1 MNVSS
6 YLEAFLTVYGWEVYY
21 VLFVA
26 LAMTGLFLYPLLRGL
41 LEILTDYLSDDG
53 SNGSIDALPR
63 AIITIA
69 MAVVVFWFALVPM
82 VKMDLHSTTVKT
94 VCDKAAVSP
103 EQMNNSGKGDPYF
116 ANTETRVPIMPWIA
130 MMLGQGMNGII
141 YKAAPCT
148 MDLSEA
154 KKAQMNVNLTHSEEY
169 TDLKNEFRQFEGEC
183 HARAMN
189 VMNQMRDGKF
199 GSNVQKWF
207 VEQEQ
212 NAVKDERGFFRQIF
226 SGGRNPSEEEK
237 AKLLYFVDS
246 PFIDQLFYEGGGS
259 IARQPD
265 MQRVM
270 EGMNAEKPVVGYN
283 GYTEAAYASGADG
296 VPPKCGEWWKGG
308 GGKEGLR
315 TRLAKALTD
324 SHAMSMKDY
333 AGIAACRP
341 DFNSVG
347 DGIPTEMTPAN
358 VQACK
363 REIIQRIANGD
374 EDNYTR
380 QTLFYNHN
388 NFAKDEVLST
398 GDAGMLAGAATAA
411 VASTIFA
418 KITGVD
424 LSGGIIGTVTSF
436 YITMFLLKLLMK
448 FLLPMVLMAIY
459 MFWGFY
465 MVIGAMRGST
475 MVKGMFLIFGLT
487 IVPSLWALFDHLD
500 DKLWDAMY
508 GTSGWTDMF
517 EAILLDTASTIFY
530 FASVMVWFYMINAA
544 GGGDLSGAV
553 KGTSG
558 YGDSLTRSFGRGY
571 GSGAGKGLGLLL
583 YGKSNAEG
591 KIGGF
596 FGGIQNRWNKW
607 RGK

>member
-21 VLFVA
+21 VLYVA

-41 LEILTDYLSDDG
+41 LEILTDYLSEDG

-63 AIITIA
+63 AIITI
-69 MAVVVFWFALVPM
+69 VVALLVFWFALVPT
-82 VKMDLHSTTVKT
+82 VRMDLNTTTVKT
-94 VCDKAAVSP
+94 VCEKAPISP
-103 EQMNNSGKGDPYF
+103 EEMNNSGKGKAYF
-116 ANTETRVPIMPWIA
+116 ANTETRVPVMPWIA
-130 MMLGQGMNGII
+130 MMLGQGVNGVI
-141 YKAAPCT
+141 YNAAPCT

-154 KKAQMNVNLTHSEEY
+154 KKSQMSVNLTHSEEY
-169 TDLKNEFRQFEGEC
+169 TDLKNEFRQFEQEC
-183 HARAMN
+183 HARARNIMD
-189 VMNQMRDGKF
+189 QMREGKF
-199 GSNVQKWF
+199 GSDVQKWF

-212 NAVKDERGFFRQIF
+212 NAVKDERGVFRKLF

-259 IARQPD
+259 IAQQPD
-265 MQRVM
+265 MQRVI

-283 GYTEAAYASGADG
+283 GYTDAAYSSGADG

-324 SHAMSMKDY
+324 SHAISMKSY
-333 AGIAACRP
+333 TGVAACQP
-341 DFNSVG
+341 EFDYSG
-347 DGIPTEMTPAN
+347 LGIPIELSPAKI
-358 VQACK
+358 QECK

-374 EDNYTR
+374 EENYTR

-388 NFAKDEVLST
+388 NFATDEVLSS

-448 FLLPMVLMAIY
+448 FLLPMTLMAIY

-475 MVKGMFLIFGLT
+475 MIKGMFLIFGLT

-500 DKLWDAMY
+500 DQLWDAMY
-508 GTSGWTDMF
+508 GSSGFTDMF
-517 EAILLDTASTIFY
+517 EAILMDTASTIFY

-544 GGGDLSGAV
+544 GGGDASAAVRGSESYSGKLSQSI
-553 KGTSG
+553 GTR
-558 YGDSLTRSFGRGY
+558 T
-571 GSGAGKGLGLLL
+571 GSGFTNMGKGFGKWGGQQFSKIGKGL
-583 YGKSNAEG
+583 KS
-591 KIGGF
+591 
-596 FGGIQNRWNKW
+596 RWNSFKTK
-607 RGK
+607 R